1 MGIAVSAGGD
11 FSAAIT
17 AMVEDIVEYGFATD
31 PFKRPDQYSIHR
43 PGAVTTY
50 NEIKTISARYRNWA
64 DLGNNRTL
72 LLPVPILYPQIWFH
86 TETSKE
92 HRSVWD
98 CEYGAEKPLYSGPE
112 GNRNSVEADKRC
124 PYSGRGARAG
134 QLIYKYGENG
144 LAQPVWNEY
153 SFTTLNEEG
162 ELYFRINTTNDDL
175 ESNSGNIKI
184 IIARN
189 PAITPKQDMIY
200 TVYAQCGW
208 KSTKLPRWTNWKLI
222 DSDGYSPNAFMSMPM
237 PAILERSACWRYAPD
252 PEPEKSVVNAVGAL
266 RYPYCGP
273 GGCKESVEG
282 DTRYP
287 YHGPGA
293 KRGQL
298 LFKYGAKGTVL
309 PLWSG
314 DAVYA
319 QECTGS
325 LYLACN
331 GPTVI
336 LPDDNIIRSEFDVSN
351 AGFGL
356 LSLRIS

>member
-1 MGIAVSAGGD
+1 MSIAVSAGGD
-11 FSAAIT
+11 AAAAVT
-17 AMVEDIVEYGFATD
+17 AMVEEIIDNGFATD
-31 PFKRPDQYSIHR
+31 PLIRPDKYSIHQ
-43 PGAVTTY
+43 PGAVKTY
-50 NEIKTISARYRNWA
+50 NESKTISARYRNWA
-64 DLGNNRTL
+64 DLGNNRAV
-72 LLPVPILYPQIWFH
+72 LLPLPVLYPQIWFH

-92 HRSVWD
+92 FRSVWD
-98 CEYGAEKPLYSGPE
+98 CEYGADKPSYSGPE
-112 GNRNSVEADKRC
+112 GNRNSVESDTRC
-124 PYSGRGARAG
+124 AYSGKGARAG

-175 ESNSGNIKI
+175 ESNLGYMNL

-189 PAITPKQDMIY
+189 PVSTPRQDMIY
-200 TVYAQCGW
+200 TVYAKRGW
-208 KSTKLPRWTNWKLI
+208 TSTKLPRWTNWKFI
-222 DSDGYSPNAFMSMPM
+222 DKEGYSPNAFMSMPM
-237 PAILERSACWRYAPD
+237 PAIVERGAFWLYASD
-252 PEPEKSVVNAVGAL
+252 PEPEKPVKDTSGAF

-319 QECTGS
+319 QECAGS

-336 LPDDNIIRSEFDVSN
+336 LPDDNIIRSDVDVSS

-356 LSLRIS
+356 LPLRVS